1 MRPGLGRTATVLKY
15 KLVIFDID
23 GTLADSFSWFV
34 RVINDV
40 ADQFRFRHV
49 APDEVETL
57 RGCDARTILQRL
69 EVPKWK
75 LPMIARHMRAL
86 KARHLH
92 EIGLFPGVDRLLREL
107 AEKDAVLAVV
117 SSDSESNVRRT
128 LGPANAQRIAFYAC
142 GASLF
147 GKRAKF
153 AAILKRSHILAT
165 QAIAIG
171 DEIRDAEAARRAGI
185 AFGAVSW
192 GYATVESLRSVAPEH
207 VFSTIDDVLAKLA

>member
-1 MRPGLGRTATVLKY
+1 LKY
-15 KLVIFDID
+15 KLVIFDVD
-23 GTLADSFSWFV
+23 GTLADSFPWFV
-34 RVINDV
+34 QVVNSV
-40 ADQFRFRHV
+40 ADEFRFRRV

-92 EIGLFPGVDRLLREL
+92 EIGLFAGIDRLLHEL
-107 AEKDAVLAVV
+107 AKKDVVLAVV
-117 SSDSESNVRRT
+117 SSDSEDNVRRT
-128 LGPANAQRIAFYAC
+128 LGPTNAQRIAFYAC

-153 AAILKRSHILAT
+153 ATVLKRSRVPPLQT
-165 QAIAIG
+165 IAIG
-171 DEIRDAEAARRAGI
+171 DETRDGEAARRAGI

-192 GYATVESLRSVAPEH
+192 GYATVESLRSVAPQH
-207 VFSTIDDVLAKLA
+207 VFSSVDDILAKLA